1 MEDQYV
7 ELPFEKAAFEM
18 AHYLGTHSYKLTSR
32 DVTQSLWA
40 IGTLQILDR
49 DITGPLIRRSQ
60 DLVHELNTQEVANI
74 LLALSRIKSEEFK
87 AVFDLTRRFTNVKD
101 VALALPTT
109 QEAANIIYS
118 LGRLNIRDEEVF
130 RYLTSILMGNIEET
144 SAQAVANV
152 LWAHR
157 IVHIPPP
164 RELLDRWTIK
174 KLGLV
179 SFQSRLEIDDCL

>member
-1 MEDQYV
+1 
-7 ELPFEKAAFEM
+7 M
-18 AHYLGTHSYKLTSR
+18 ARYLGIHSPDLTSR

-40 IGTLQILDR
+40 LGMLHMSDPNLTR
-49 DITGPLIRRSQ
+49 PLIRRAQ
-60 DLVHELNTQEVANI
+60 DLAHELNTQEVANI

-87 AVFDLTRRFTNVKD
+87 AIFDLTRRFASVDKM
-101 VALALPTT
+101 ALTRAST

-130 RYLTSILMGNIEET
+130 NHLSSILMENIEET
-144 SAQAVANV
+144 SAQAIANV

-174 KLGLV
+174 KLGLISV
-179 SFQSRLEIDDCL
+179 QPRFDLDAE